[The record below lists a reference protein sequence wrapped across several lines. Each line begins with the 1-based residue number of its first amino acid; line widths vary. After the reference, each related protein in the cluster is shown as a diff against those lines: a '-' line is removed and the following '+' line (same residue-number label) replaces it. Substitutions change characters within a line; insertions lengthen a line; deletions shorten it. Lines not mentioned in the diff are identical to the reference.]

1 MTKTEIM
8 QLDKEQIVDRL
19 FALFRKW
26 QNEKE
31 CLTDEVA
38 HLKNYSNELEKRCLM
53 LEENNAALSK
63 SVLTPHGQRLL
74 CALVKRYWESDRK
87 RCSWSLW
94 HQLQYNADYF
104 ILVDNGCP
112 YIEED
117 EFNIEMQNLADGGYI
132 QIDEKDV
139 KRTWYSFKVRRPL
152 VANARCDEDEEKNED
167 YYGY

>member
-1 MTKTEIM
+1 MKKSEIM

-19 FALFRKW
+19 FELYHKW
-26 QNEKE
+26 QGEKKG
-31 CLTDEVA
+31 LTDEVA
-38 HLKNYSNELEKRCLM
+38 RLESYSGELEKRCLM

-74 CALVKRYWESDRK
+74 RALVKRYWEPDRK

-94 HQLQYNADYF
+94 HQLQYSADDLL
-104 ILVDNGCP
+104 LVDEGCP
-112 YIEED
+112 YMEED

-132 QIDEKDV
+132 QIDKKDV

-152 VANARCDEDEEKNED
+152 VANVKCDEDEEED
-167 YYGY
+167 CR